1 MKCPHCN
8 GTGDL
13 DAPHYG
19 DLIHARRRMLGLTQ
33 QQVSEKAGISR
44 AQIANMEAGRTDIPL
59 KTLQRLAGAL
69 ECSMKD
75 LVP

>member
-8 GTGDL
+8 GTGEL

-19 DLIHARRRMLGLTQ
+19 DFIHAVRRAKKMTQ
-33 QQVSEKAGISR
+33 QDVSTAAGISR
-44 AQIANMEAGRTDIPL
+44 AQVANMEAGRTDIPL
-59 KTLQRLAGAL
+59 KTLKRMADAL
-69 ECSMKD
+69 GCSMKD